1 MQLHGVFFARLFVN
15 MTAYCVFIPIKT
27 LMKRTRYTKDEIIV
41 DSRDVDRAIEIS
53 LNRKHDNSDDGND
66 RRAEIVDEEI
76 LVSTPKKKK
85 S

>member
-1 MQLHGVFFARLFVN
+1 
-15 MTAYCVFIPIKT
+15 
-27 LMKRTRYTKDEIIV
+27 MKRIQHTKDEIIV

-53 LNRKHDNSDDGND
+53 LNRKHNNSNGGND

-76 LVSTPKKKK
+76 LVSTPEKKK